1 MYLSYFGGILMKK
14 STKFFLIGIITFIIV
29 VLSFY
34 NFAVNKKYEYNTLLE
49 INKDIPLLKSL
60 EKLEIS
66 KTLPFKIHLKIRD
79 GGRGIKAGYYEIK
92 GMYSLKE
99 VINILESGSSKV
111 EKITIPE
118 GYSLKNIIKIL
129 IKNEKWDSGKIE
141 QALKEIQFP
150 YPTPEGNFEGYFY
163 PETYLI
169 PANYTEYQV
178 VETILKEF
186 LKKFPPEQY
195 PDKKEFYEKLIMASI
210 IEREAVVK
218 EEKPLIA
225 SVFYNRIKKGMT
237 LSSDATVNYL
247 YDYSKKR
254 IYYKDLEI
262 DSPYNTYKYKGLP
275 PGPIASPDKDS
286 MNAAYKPSNTSYLFF
301 VAKGDGTHFFSKTY
315 KEHLEFQKNNNQ
327 DN

>member
-1 MYLSYFGGILMKK
+1 MKK
-14 STKFFLIGIITFIIV
+14 SINFFLIGIITFIIV

-237 LSSDATVNYL
+237 LSSDATVNYI